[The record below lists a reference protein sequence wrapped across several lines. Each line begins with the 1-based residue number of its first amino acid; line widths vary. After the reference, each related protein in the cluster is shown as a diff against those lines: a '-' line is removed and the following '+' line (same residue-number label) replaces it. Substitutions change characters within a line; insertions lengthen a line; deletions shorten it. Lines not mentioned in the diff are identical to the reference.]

1 MKRSVENLTYTL
13 ACINVEGNCG
23 LGWWSDK
30 QSMLILTP
38 PIISSGPGSEK
49 HSAQDDIPEAID
61 SSG

>member
-30 QSMLILTP
+30 LTMLILTP
-38 PIISSGPGSEK
+38 PNHFFRTRKRETLSK
-49 HSAQDDIPEAID
+49 DDIPEVID